1 MKNTEI
7 ITPEVQYSISF
18 NVPSVDTRI
27 VVNSTVGSSI
37 TNLLLD
43 LNLQLLNYTSYFIS
57 SVDAENNSLLLV
69 SKLKYKNYFS
79 NITFSDTLNAQ
90 YEIVQE
96 GYGLNNNP
104 KIIIT
109 SPTTCEVVYT
119 NYTLQKAEGITE

>member
-69 SKLKYKNYFS
+69 SKLK
-79 NITFSDTLNAQ
+79 
-90 YEIVQE
+90 
-96 GYGLNNNP
+96 
-104 KIIIT
+104 
-109 SPTTCEVVYT
+109 
-119 NYTLQKAEGITE
+119 

>member
-57 SVDAENNSLLLV
+57 SLDAENNSLLLV
-69 SKLKYKNYFS
+69 SKLIIQKS
-79 NITFSDTLNAQ
+79 LLQAQ
-90 YEIVQE
+90 PHV
-96 GYGLNNNP
+96 
-104 KIIIT
+104 K
-109 SPTTCEVVYT
+109 
-119 NYTLQKAEGITE
+119 

>member
-27 VVNSTVGSSI
+27 VVNSTVGSNI

-90 YEIVQE
+90 
-96 GYGLNNNP
+96 
-104 KIIIT
+104 
-109 SPTTCEVVYT
+109 
-119 NYTLQKAEGITE
+119 

>member
-90 YEIVQE
+90 
-96 GYGLNNNP
+96 
-104 KIIIT
+104 
-109 SPTTCEVVYT
+109 
-119 NYTLQKAEGITE
+119 